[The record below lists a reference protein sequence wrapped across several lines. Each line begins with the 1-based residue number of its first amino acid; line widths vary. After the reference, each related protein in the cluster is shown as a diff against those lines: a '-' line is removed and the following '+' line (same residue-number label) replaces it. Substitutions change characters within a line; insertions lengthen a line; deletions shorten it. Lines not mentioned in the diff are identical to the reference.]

1 MKRRDALNLNDQVTK
16 SVSSTGMK
24 ELLDL
29 VAQNSWWISPKVYE
43 KVQVVYPE
51 TRRTH
56 SKEKRGNVVDGIR
69 LWTNEPA
76 IRSFWMACGMRPNQ
90 VDRGNISF
98 ISTNEASTTLFTSLT
113 WPILLACPIV

>member
-29 VAQNSWWISPKVYE
+29 VPQNSWWISPKVYE

-76 IRSFWMACGMRPNQ
+76 IRSVYSGLYLDQ
-90 VDRGNISF
+90 
-98 ISTNEASTTLFTSLT
+98 TTILRLFRKM
-113 WPILLACPIV
+113 